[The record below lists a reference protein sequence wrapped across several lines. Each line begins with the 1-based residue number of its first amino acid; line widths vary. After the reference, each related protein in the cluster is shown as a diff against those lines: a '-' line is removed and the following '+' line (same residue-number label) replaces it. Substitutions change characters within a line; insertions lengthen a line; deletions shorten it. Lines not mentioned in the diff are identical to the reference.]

1 MCYLILCIITK
12 PELFHKLREI
22 PVNISDGVW
31 HHVCIVWTISLRVYK
46 DGQEVGQVD
55 DYIGIQSIPGKTKT
69 LNLIEVILSRKRKE
83 K

>member
-1 MCYLILCIITK
+1 MCYLILCILTK
-12 PELFHKLREI
+12 PELFHKLRES

-31 HHVCIVWTISLRVYK
+31 HHVCIVLTISLRVYK
-46 DGQEVGQVD
+46 DGQEVGKVD

-69 LNLIEVILSRKRKE
+69 INLIKVKLLRKKV

>member
-1 MCYLILCIITK
+1 MYNINDIITK

-31 HHVCIVWTISLRVYK
+31 HHVCIVWTRPLRVYR

-55 DYIGIQSIPGKTKT
+55 EHIGIQSIPGKTKT
-69 LNLIEVILSRKRKE
+69 LNLIEVILLRKKV